1 MGRYPISLAST
12 AITKKPLFGIA
23 IAIAK
28 GSVNGPL
35 EHMTLSKTDR
45 ISFVCALLKKV
56 FGKVSFRRELTIEQL
71 FPSHFA
77 PCNLT
82 ATLCVYEVLYECT
95 FRSI

>member
-1 MGRYPISLAST
+1 MSPQTTIFLFLKLTNYVDTTIG
-12 AITKKPLFGIA
+12 ITVSF
-23 IAIAK
+23 
-28 GSVNGPL
+28 VQL
-35 EHMTLSKTDR
+35 EHMTLSNTDL

-56 FGKVSFRRELTIEQL
+56 FGKVSFRRELTMEQL

-77 PCNLT
+77 PCNLS